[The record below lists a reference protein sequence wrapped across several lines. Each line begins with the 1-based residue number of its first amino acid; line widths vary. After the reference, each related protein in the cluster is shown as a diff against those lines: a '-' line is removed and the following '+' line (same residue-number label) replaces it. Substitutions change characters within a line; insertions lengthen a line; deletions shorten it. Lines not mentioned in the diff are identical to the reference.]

1 MVFHVE
7 RGGFGDGGWR
17 CGSFWAI
24 WRWGAENPVLATWV
38 KRCGALIGL
47 LGAVETHLKYSGYLR
62 QEERQVARL
71 QASEAR
77 SIPVELDYGRIP
89 GLSRE
94 MVDKFRRVRPVTLG
108 EASRIPGVTP
118 AAVSVLDIYPA

>member
-1 MVFHVE
+1 MGEPEH
-7 RGGFGDGGWR
+7 
-17 CGSFWAI
+17 
-24 WRWGAENPVLATWV
+24 
-38 KRCGALIGL
+38 GL

-77 SIPVELDYGRIP
+77 SIPVQLDYGRIP

-94 MVDKFRRVRPVTLG
+94 MVDKFQRVRPVTLG
-108 EASRIPGVTP
+108 QASRIPGVTP
-118 AAVSVLDIYPA
+118 AAVSVLDIYLS